1 MLLRTIAH
9 LIENDG
15 VDSRITRIL
24 ETTDIFFLPTMNPD
38 GFVKARVRFFFIK
51 AKLQLVRLY
60 NIINSFFEI
69 ADNPS
74 VRLTMNKGSA
84 R

>member
-15 VDSRITRIL
+15 IDSRITRIL

-38 GFVKARVRFFFIK
+38 GFVKARVRFFYK
-51 AKLQLVRLY
+51 
-60 NIINSFFEI
+60 S
-69 ADNPS
+69 
-74 VRLTMNKGSA
+74 
-84 R
+84 